1 MAQNTLKFKKGDYIY
16 KSGDEC
22 DFLYIIKQGN
32 THVFRSDGK
41 HEIDFGEVGV
51 GGVVGESV
59 LADISERQTS
69 VLVVEDVIALVL
81 SKSEFMAAIQE
92 YEPWIFGLTRTLIN
106 RHEKVIQRVERNL
119 GDYIDASVAQLLCYY
134 QKTDGDMFFPKIA
147 HQIAMLLRSS
157 EDAVRES
164 IRLLV
169 KFGFIK
175 ITENTIYVVDVGRFV
190 AATNELRRMTLE
202 AESFIKDESEDSG
215 SSEEEIG

>member
-16 KSGDEC
+16 KSGDVC
-22 DFLYIIKQGN
+22 DFLYIIKQGK

-59 LADISERQTS
+59 LADIPERQTS
-69 VLVVEDVIALVL
+69 VLVVEDVVALVL
-81 SKSEFMAAIQE
+81 SKLEFMAAIKE

-119 GDYIDASVAQLLCYY
+119 DDYIDASVAQLLCYY
-134 QKTDGDMFFPKIA
+134 QKTDGDMFFQKIT

-157 EDAVRES
+157 EESVRES

-175 ITENTIYVVDVGRFV
+175 ITENTIYVVEVERFV

-202 AESFIKDESEDSG
+202 AESFIRDVSEDGG
-215 SSEEEIG
+215 SSEDEIG